1 MNRRGVDNRRKLRSS
16 ESSTENPLLWRLI
29 GAAWQI
35 RLNDALLWRH
45 KQRDMTSSST
55 CDVVQLRDSAAKRAA
70 WLDRGQQQR
79 RSPARVGVVARDMT
93 SSSTCDVVQL
103 RGSAAGGAAWHYR
116 DQRQRRS
123 PARVGVATCDVVQQR
138 HSMTTTLT
146 PSETAADSSWI
157 RTLGHHH
164 PGLPV
169 PPPADPQPG
178 KGVRHHP
185 GLPTA
190 AASELVYPPDCGVAT
205 WASAGDTCCYLY
217 DTTGISISD
226 DQHLA
231 DSGQSA
237 LDAFS
242 TLPLQVC
249 CYRLLTC
256 VFAFSDLNNQ

>member
-70 WLDRGQQQR
+70 WLDRGQQ
-79 RSPARVGVVARDMT
+79 
-93 SSSTCDVVQL
+93 
-103 RGSAAGGAAWHYR
+103 
-116 DQRQRRS
+116 QRRS

>member
-1 MNRRGVDNRRKLRSS
+1 MNRRGVDSRRKLRSS

-55 CDVVQLRDSAAKRAA
+55 CDVVQLR
-70 WLDRGQQQR
+70 
-79 RSPARVGVVARDMT
+79 
-93 SSSTCDVVQL
+93 
-103 RGSAAGGAAWHYR
+103 GSAAGGAAWHDR

-164 PGLPV
+164 PGLP
-169 PPPADPQPG
+169 
-178 KGVRHHP
+178 
-185 GLPTA
+185 TA

-231 DSGQSA
+231 ESGQSA

>member
-16 ESSTENPLLWRLI
+16 ESSTENPLLWR
-29 GAAWQI
+29 
-35 RLNDALLWRH
+35 H
-45 KQRDMTSSST
+45 KQRDMTSSS
-55 CDVVQLRDSAAKRAA
+55 
-70 WLDRGQQQR
+70 
-79 RSPARVGVVARDMT
+79 
-93 SSSTCDVVQL
+93 
-103 RGSAAGGAAWHYR
+103 
-116 DQRQRRS
+116 
-123 PARVGVATCDVVQQR
+123 TCDVVQQR

-169 PPPADPQPG
+169 PPPADPLPG

-205 WASAGDTCCYLY
+205 WASTGDTCCYLY

-231 DSGQSA
+231 ESGQSA

-256 VFAFSDLNNQ
+256 VFVFSDLNNQ

>member
-79 RSPARVGVVARDMT
+79 RSPARVGVIERDMT

-103 RGSAAGGAAWHYR
+103 RGSAAGGAAWHDR
-116 DQRQRRS
+116 DQRQWRS
-123 PARVGVATCDVVQQR
+123 SARVGVATCDVVQQR

-157 RTLGHHH
+157 RTLSHHH
-164 PGLPV
+164 PGLP
-169 PPPADPQPG
+169 
-178 KGVRHHP
+178 
-185 GLPTA
+185 T
-190 AASELVYPPDCGVAT
+190 AASELVYPPDCGAAT

-226 DQHLA
+226 DQHLVV
-231 DSGQSA
+231 SGQSA

-242 TLPLQVC
+242 TLPPQVC
-249 CYRLLTC
+249 CQRLLTH
-256 VFAFSDLNNQ
+256 VLAFPDLNNE